1 MKIDLIKL
9 SNSLHNDADLLLK
22 KTDLI
27 KKLSKYGEVVIGGSY
42 DLDLMMDG
50 DIDIFVV
57 NKKID
62 KQKSANILKD
72 LIMYNDFN
80 GYLYYDWTK
89 RKHEGFPNGYYIGL
103 KTNFKTIKWKI
114 DVWLINKKFEPAQK
128 LMNFIKLNL
137 NEKNKKIILDLKY
150 KTKTKNLNLR
160 SSDIY
165 KKVLYGKKS

>member
-1 MKIDLIKL
+1 MKVDIFKL
-9 SNSLHNDADLLLK
+9 AKSFHDDADVLLK
-22 KTDLI
+22 RTGLI
-27 KKLSKYGEVVIGGSY
+27 KKLSKYGEVLISGSY

-50 DIDIFVV
+50 DIDLFII

-62 KQKSANILKD
+62 KQKSINILQD
-72 LIMYNDFN
+72 LIIQNNFN

-89 RKHEGFPNGYYIGL
+89 RKREGFPPGYYIGL
-103 KTNFKTIKWKI
+103 KTDFKKRKWKVDI
-114 DVWLINKKFEPAQK
+114 WLVKEIYKPTEK
-128 LMNFIKLNL
+128 LMNFIKSNL

-165 KKVLYGKKS
+165 KKILHER